1 MRMTKMK
8 KKKKQQQQQHETFSE
23 VEATQSNSH
32 TVILVISS
40 Y

>member
-1 MRMTKMK
+1 MRMTKM

>member
-1 MRMTKMK
+1 M